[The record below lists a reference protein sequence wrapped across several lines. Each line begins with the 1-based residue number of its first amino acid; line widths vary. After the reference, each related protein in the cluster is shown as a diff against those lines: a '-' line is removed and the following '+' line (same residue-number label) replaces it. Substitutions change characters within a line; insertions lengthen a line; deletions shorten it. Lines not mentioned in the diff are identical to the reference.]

1 MTGAKI
7 CGLKTPEAVA
17 AAVDGGAA
25 YVGFVVYGPS
35 PRDIAPA
42 VAARLATPARARNVQ
57 VVAVTVDPDDALLE
71 RIVGA
76 LAPDLIQLH
85 GRESPARCAE
95 VARRTGAG
103 VVKALPVAVEAD
115 LDAARAYDGAAQ
127 HLMLDARPPPGAT
140 LPGGNGAAIE
150 WPILRGFRAQRRWF
164 LAGGLDPWNVAAA
177 VAASSAPLVDVSS
190 GVERGPGVK
199 DPRLI
204 AAFLDAVRAL

>member
-150 WPILRGFRAQRRWF
+150 WPILRGFRAQRPWF